1 MINNGVPRPSIMD
14 IVSIITLGCNILL
27 FIINLFIV
35 NKNNK
40 IGIKR
45 SIDLNFYE
53 LTLLESLKGFFYT
66 IGIINKSH
74 SNLLVE
80 YNKTRDIDRCRELS
94 ESAIK
99 DLDILYEKC
108 ENELSPYIIS
118 FSQTIGDEI
127 HKIFEEYYDAIT
139 DIFSKYSQPSI
150 NPTKQRNIQ
159 HTYSEITKKFITTLY
174 ALIKENCPKQYAKEP
189 PHA

>member
-1 MINNGVPRPSIMD
+1 MINNCISRLSIRD
-14 IVSIITLGCNILL
+14 IVSIITLSCNILL
-27 FIINLFIV
+27 FIINLIIV

-45 SIDLNFYE
+45 SIELNFFE
-53 LTLLESLKGFFYT
+53 LTLLQSLKDFFYT
-66 IGIINKSH
+66 IGLINRSH
-74 SNLLVE
+74 SNLINE
-80 YNKTRDIDRCRELS
+80 YNKSKDKNKCRELS

-118 FSQTIGDEI
+118 FSQTTGDQI
-127 HKIFEEYYDAIT
+127 HKIFEKYYDAIT

-150 NPTKQRNIQ
+150 NHAKQMNLQ
-159 HTYSEITKKFITTLY
+159 HTYSEKTTKFITTLY
-174 ALIKENCPKQYAKEP
+174 ALIKENCPK
-189 PHA
+189 